1 MGILDGYEPRHVMR
15 YFEEITQIPHAS
27 GNEAALCAYIR
38 AHAERFGYDCVEDE
52 AGNLLVYVPAT
63 AGYGHVPPMLLQAHM
78 DMVPAKRE
86 GSSHNFDTDPL
97 KLHIEGHCL
106 YADGTTLGA
115 DNAVGLVNM
124 LALMEDSSVTHPPLE
139 LLFTVGEE
147 VGMVGI
153 RQVDFS
159 KISARRMLNMDCGDP
174 DVMCVSCAG
183 SAQCVA
189 RLPLRRVPVRG
200 TARVLSV
207 EGLEGG
213 HSGVVIDTG
222 RASAIKL
229 LGRALYRLREALEL
243 HIADAHCDRVFGITT
258 HARAVLVFHEA
269 DLPRA
274 EEVLAELLGELREEF
289 GRTDPNLSLTLSPC
303 AQAPAEMLDAPSG
316 QRLAELLY
324 LLPYGVTKRDCEER
338 DVILCSINAV
348 RLETGGEA
356 ECELMLRAPVDSIKW
371 ELVREL
377 KLLARLC
384 GGALEVLDSYSG
396 WPYRADSPLQALCHS
411 VYERLNHQILKTE
424 KVNMCAEAGI
434 VCGALPDMD
443 IVGIAPWGR
452 GAHTPEERLDLD
464 TMLPFWTFL
473 TALLEEMCSVA

>member
-38 AHAERFGYDCVEDE
+38 EHAQRFGYEYAEDK

-63 AGYGHVPPMLLQAHM
+63 PGCERVPSMLLQAHM

-86 GSSHNFDTDPL
+86 GSAHNFDTDPL
-97 KLHIEGHCL
+97 KLHIDGHYL

-124 LALMEDSSVTHPPLE
+124 LALMEDKSVTHPPLE

-189 RLPLRRVPVRG
+189 RLSLRRVPLEGAAYTLRI
-200 TARVLSV
+200 
-207 EGLEGG
+207 EGLAGG

-222 RASAIKL
+222 RASAVKL
-229 LGRALYRLREALEL
+229 LGRVLYRLQEALEI
-243 HIADAHCDRVFGITT
+243 HIADAHCDRIFGIAT
-258 HARAVLVFHEA
+258 HAWAELVFRAA
-269 DLPRA
+269 DVSRA
-274 EEVLAELLGELREEF
+274 EALLREIYRELCEEF
-289 GRTDPNLSLTLSPC
+289 GRTDPDLVLTLSPC
-303 AQAPAEMLDAPSG
+303 AQAPAEMLDAQSG
-316 QRLAELLY
+316 RRLAELLY

-377 KLLARLC
+377 KLLTRLC

-396 WPYRADSPLQALCHS
+396 WPFRADSPLQQLCHR
-411 VYERLNHQILKTE
+411 VYERLNHRPLKTE

-452 GAHTPEERLDLD
+452 GAHTPDERLDLD

-473 TALLEEMCSVA
+473 TALLKEMCSVA